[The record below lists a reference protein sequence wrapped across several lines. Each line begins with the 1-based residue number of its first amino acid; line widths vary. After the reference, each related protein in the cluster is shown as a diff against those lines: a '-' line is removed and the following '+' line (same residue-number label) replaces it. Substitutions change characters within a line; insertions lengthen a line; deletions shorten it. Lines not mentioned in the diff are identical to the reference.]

1 MTHAPIKLSVAD
13 GLARLVL
20 DQPDRGNPIDTAFVR
35 QLKDIAV
42 ELSQRSDIRCVLI
55 SANGKVFSAG
65 GDIRTFA
72 EDRARLPHLVKL
84 WTSDIHVAISTFMRL
99 PAPVVVAVTGN
110 VGGGGLGLVASADF
124 VVASDGA
131 KFASGFAALGFTSDS
146 STTVSLTQRM
156 GWQRTK
162 RFLMLAEVMEARE
175 AAATGLV
182 DFLVPASAVA
192 AEAEALA
199 TRLAHGPTQA
209 YAGLKTLMIRSRTNA
224 PEVQME
230 EEAQTLASVV
240 RSDDAWEGVAAFAGK
255 RKPAFKGR

>member
-1 MTHAPIKLSVAD
+1 MTDTPIKFNVTD
-13 GLARLVL
+13 GIAGLVL
-20 DQPDRGNPIDTAFVR
+20 DRPDRGNPIDTAFVR

-42 ELSQRSDIRCVLI
+42 GISQRDDVRSVLI
-55 SANGKVFSAG
+55 TANGKVFSAG

-84 WTSDIHVAISTFMRL
+84 WTSDIHVAISTFMRM
-99 PAPVVVAVTGN
+99 PAPVVVAVSGN

-124 VVASDGA
+124 VIAAEGA
-131 KFASGFAALGFTSDS
+131 KFASGFAALGFSSDS

-162 RFLMLAEVMEARE
+162 RFLMLAEVMDAKEAT
-175 AAATGLV
+175 ATGLV
-182 DFLVPASAVA
+182 DFVVPATAVA
-192 AEAEALA
+192 AEAEKLA
-199 TRLAHGPTQA
+199 MRLANGPTRA
-209 YAGLKTLMIRSRTNA
+209 YAGLKTLMIRTKTNS

-240 RSDDAWEGVAAFAGK
+240 RSDDAWEGIAAFAAK
-255 RKPAFKGR
+255 RKPVFKGR